1 MVWPRRSVLGAWLVR
16 SAAVMPLTLLP
27 VAVQA
32 QALVG
37 APLPVPG
44 GGASPPP
51 MASAPPSSEIPSVEV
66 LVPLP
71 PRRPESLGGSKP
83 SPSESVSTTTGEA
96 CLAALRETR
105 AQFETVETPKNGS
118 AACRIETPVR
128 LTALALADATGR
140 VLPLADK
147 PIVDCRLALAFD
159 AWMTE
164 IAPNLVASRGASL
177 SSVTTG
183 PGWECRTRNR
193 QPGAP
198 LSNHANGLALD
209 VNTFSFA
216 NKARLSV
223 SGNAGDPTFRS
234 LRAAACSHFTTVLG
248 PGSDGFHEGHLHV
261 DVLSRHP
268 GRFGRFCH

>member
-1 MVWPRRSVLGAWLVR
+1 MVWPRRSVFLGLSTMLLSV
-16 SAAVMPLTLLP
+16 AA
-27 VAVQA
+27 QA

-37 APLPVPG
+37 APLPTPG
-44 GGASPPP
+44 GVASPPP
-51 MASAPPSSEIPSVEV
+51 PKATERSAAEIPSVEI

-71 PRRPESLGGSKP
+71 PRRPESLGGRKP
-83 SPSESVSTTTGEA
+83 PTSESIVTASGEA
-96 CLAALRETR
+96 CLASLRETG
-105 AQFETVETPKNGS
+105 AQFEAVETPKTGS

-140 VLPLADK
+140 VLPLTDK

-164 IAPNLVASRGASL
+164 IAPDLVAGRSAQL

-198 LSNHANGLALD
+198 MSNHANGLALD

-216 NKARLSV
+216 NKARLPVTGS
-223 SGNAGDPTFRS
+223 AGDPGFRA

-248 PGSDGFHEGHLHV
+248 PGSDGFHESHLHV
-261 DVLSRHP
+261 DVLPRHS
-268 GRFGRFCH
+268 GRFGKFCH